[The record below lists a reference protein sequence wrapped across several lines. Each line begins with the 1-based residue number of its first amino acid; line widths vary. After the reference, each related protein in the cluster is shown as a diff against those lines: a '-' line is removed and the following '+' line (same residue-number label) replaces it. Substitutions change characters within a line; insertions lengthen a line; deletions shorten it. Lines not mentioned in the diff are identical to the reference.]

1 ERDKRPITDNT
12 GNGQLIGRG
21 QWNRLAGALQR
32 DVITL
37 ADGEGRKLAELSQAI
52 AQSIDL
58 VTTGDRHQI
67 SAVVH
72 IRLISA
78 IDGLAPV
85 RAQPIIVAVRTRPR

>member
-1 ERDKRPITDNT
+1 MDFEQELRSPSHAAANLERDKRPITDNT

-21 QWNRLAGALQR
+21 QWDRLAGALQR

-58 VTTGDRHQI
+58 VHR
-67 SAVVH
+67 
-72 IRLISA
+72 
-78 IDGLAPV
+78 
-85 RAQPIIVAVRTRPR
+85 